1 VPERPDRVRLET
13 NDVAFAGAAVISTND
28 MRPGQTLDIE
38 GTLFTIVNYQHVK
51 PGKGQAFVK
60 TKLKNIKSGA
70 VVDRT
75 FRADEKVNLAVLDK
89 REMQYLYEDEAGLV
103 FMDNE
108 SYEQVHVDPDLLGIA
123 RKFLK
128 DGTVC
133 LIPVYEGTPVGAD
146 LPVTLELEITETE
159 PGLKGDR
166 VAGALKPATLETG
179 ATVQVPLFVTVGDKI
194 KVDTRSGEYLSR
206 A

>member
-1 VPERPDRVRLET
+1 L
-13 NDVAFAGAAVISTND
+13 ISTND

-38 GTLFTIVNYQHVK
+38 GKLFTIVNYQHVK

-60 TKLKNIKSGA
+60 TKLRNVKTGA
-70 VVDRT
+70 VTDKT

-89 REMQYLYEDEAGLV
+89 REMQYLYEDDAGLV

-108 SYEQVHVDPDLLGIA
+108 TYEQIHVDPGMLGDS

-133 LIPVYEGTPVGAD
+133 LVPVYEGIPVGAEM
-146 LPVTLELEITETE
+146 PVNVNLKITETE

-166 VAGALKPATLETG
+166 VSGALKPATVETG
-179 ATVQVPLFVTVGDKI
+179 AVVQVPLFVEQGETI
-194 KVDTRSGEYLSR
+194 RVDTRNGEYMSR

>member
-1 VPERPDRVRLET
+1 
-13 NDVAFAGAAVISTND
+13 VISTND
-28 MRPGQTLDIE
+28 MRPGQTLELD
-38 GTLFTIVNYQHVK
+38 GTLFTIVSYQHVK

-60 TKLKNIKSGA
+60 TKLRNLTSGG

-89 REMQYLYEDEAGLV
+89 REMQFLYSDDAGLV

-108 SYEQVHVDPDLLGIA
+108 TYEQMHVDPEMLGDA
-123 RKFLK
+123 RSFLR

-133 LIPVYEGTPVGAD
+133 LVPVYEGRPVGVE
-146 LPVTLELEITETE
+146 LPVAMVLEVTHTD

-166 VAGALKPATLETG
+166 VSGALKPAEVESG
-179 ATVQVPLFVTVGDKI
+179 ATVQVPLFVEAGDRI
-194 KVDTRSGEYLSR
+194 KVDTRTGEYISR

>member
-1 VPERPDRVRLET
+1 
-13 NDVAFAGAAVISTND
+13 
-28 MRPGQTLDIE
+28 MRPGQTLDID

-60 TKLKNIKSGA
+60 TKLKNLKSGG

-89 REMQYLYEDEAGLV
+89 REMQYLYEDDAGLV

-108 SYEQVHVDPDLLGIA
+108 SYEQVHVDPDLLGDA

-128 DGTVC
+128 DGTIC

-146 LPVTLELEITETE
+146 LPVTIELEITETE

-166 VAGALKPATLETG
+166 VAGALKPATVETG
-179 ATVQVPLFVTVGDKI
+179 ASVQVPLFVTIGDKI

>member
-1 VPERPDRVRLET
+1 M
-13 NDVAFAGAAVISTND
+13 ISTND
-28 MRPGQTLDIE
+28 MRPGQTLELDN
-38 GTLFTIVNYQHVK
+38 TLFTIISYQHVK

-60 TKLKNIKSGA
+60 TKLRNVKSGA

-89 REMQYLYEDEAGLV
+89 REMQYLYPDDAGLV
-103 FMDNE
+103 FMDE
-108 SYEQVHVDPDLLGIA
+108 ETYDQIHIDPAMLGDA
-123 RKFLK
+123 VRFLK

-133 LIPVYEGTPVGAD
+133 MVPVYDGTPVGID
-146 LPVTLELEITETE
+146 MPVSIELEVTEAD

-166 VAGALKPATLETG
+166 VSGALKPATLETG
-179 ATVQVPLFVTVGDKI
+179 AIVNVPLFVEPGQRI
-194 KVDTRSGEYLSR
+194 KVDTRNGEYMSR

>member
-1 VPERPDRVRLET
+1 
-13 NDVAFAGAAVISTND
+13 
-28 MRPGQTLDIE
+28 MRPGQTLDID
-38 GTLFTIVNYQHVK
+38 GTLFTIIEYQHVK

-60 TKLKNIKSGA
+60 TKLKNVRSGA
-70 VVDRT
+70 VVDKT

-89 REMQYLYEDEAGLV
+89 REMQYLYEDDAGLV

-108 SYEQVHVDPDLLGIA
+108 SYEQVHVDPMLLGGA

-128 DGTVC
+128 DGTVA
-133 LIPVYEGTPVGAD
+133 LVPTYEGTPVGID
-146 LPVTLELEITETE
+146 IPVTMVLRVTDTE

-166 VAGALKPATLETG
+166 VSGALKPATVETG
-179 ATVQVPLFVTVGDKI
+179 AVVQVPLFVESGQQI
-194 KVDTRSGEYLSR
+194 KVDTRSGEYISR

>member
-1 VPERPDRVRLET
+1 M
-13 NDVAFAGAAVISTND
+13 ISTND
-28 MRPGQTLDIE
+28 MRPGQTLDLD
-38 GTLFTIVNYQHVK
+38 GGLFTIVNYQHVK

-60 TKLKNIKSGA
+60 TKLKNLKTGA
-70 VVDRT
+70 VTDRN

-89 REMQYLYEDEAGLV
+89 REMQYLYPDDAGLV

-108 SYEQVHVDPDLLGIA
+108 TYEQIHVDPELLGES
-123 RKFLK
+123 RVYLR

-133 LIPVYEGTPVGAD
+133 LIPVYEGTPVGAE
-146 LPVTLELEITETE
+146 LPVTLELEITDTE

-166 VAGALKPATLETG
+166 VAGALKAATVETG
-179 ATVQVPLFVTVGDKI
+179 ATVQVPLFIGKGERI
-194 KVDTRSGEYLSR
+194 KVDTRSGNYISR

>member
-1 VPERPDRVRLET
+1 
-13 NDVAFAGAAVISTND
+13 VISTND
-28 MRPGQTLDIE
+28 MRPGQTLDLD
-38 GTLFTIVNYQHVK
+38 GDLFTIVNYQHVK

-60 TKLKNIKSGA
+60 TKLKKVKSGA

-89 REMQYLYEDEAGLV
+89 REMQFLYEDDAGLV

-108 SYEQVHVDPDLLGIA
+108 SYEQIHLDPDMLGDA
-123 RKFLK
+123 RRFLT

-133 LIPVYEGTPVGAD
+133 LVPMYEGTPVGAD
-146 LPVTLELEITETE
+146 LPVTAELHIVETE

-166 VAGALKPATLETG
+166 VAGALKAATVETG
-179 ATVQVPLFVTVGDKI
+179 AIVQVPLFLETGEKI
-194 KVDTRSGEYLSR
+194 KVDTRSGEYISR

>member
-1 VPERPDRVRLET
+1 M
-13 NDVAFAGAAVISTND
+13 ISTND
-28 MRPGQTLDIE
+28 MRPGQTLDID
-38 GTLFTIVNYQHVK
+38 GTLFTIINYQHVK

-60 TKLKNIKSGA
+60 TKLKNLKSGA
-70 VVDRT
+70 VVDKT

-89 REMQYLYEDEAGLV
+89 REMQYLYAEDAGLV

-108 SYEQVHVDPDLLGIA
+108 TYEQTHVDPDLLGDA
-123 RKFLK
+123 AKFLK

-133 LIPVYEGTPVGAD
+133 LVPMYEGTPVGAEMP
-146 LPVTLELEITETE
+146 LNLELEITETE
-159 PGLKGDR
+159 PGMKGDR
-166 VAGALKPATLETG
+166 VSGALKPAPTETG
-179 ATVQVPLFVTVGDKI
+179 AIVQVPLFLEKGDRI

>member
-1 VPERPDRVRLET
+1 
-13 NDVAFAGAAVISTND
+13 VISTND

-38 GTLFTIVNYQHVK
+38 GTLFTIVSYQHVK

-60 TKLKNIKSGA
+60 TKLKKIKSGA

>member
-1 VPERPDRVRLET
+1 M
-13 NDVAFAGAAVISTND
+13 ISTND
-28 MRPGQTLDIE
+28 MRPGQTLDLD

-60 TKLKNIKSGA
+60 TKLKNVISGA

-89 REMQYLYEDEAGLV
+89 REMQYLYSDDAGLV
-103 FMDNE
+103 FMDNDT
-108 SYEQVHVDPDLLGIA
+108 YDQVHVDPALLGDSVQ
-123 RKFLK
+123 FLK

-146 LPVTLELEITETE
+146 LPVTIALEVTDTE
-159 PGLKGDR
+159 PGFKGDR
-166 VAGALKPATLETG
+166 VAGALKPATVETG
-179 ATVQVPLFVTVGDKI
+179 AVVQVPLFVGVGERI
-194 KVDTRSGEYLSR
+194 KVDTRSGEYISR

>member
-1 VPERPDRVRLET
+1 
-13 NDVAFAGAAVISTND
+13 
-28 MRPGQTLDIE
+28 MRPGQTLDLD
-38 GTLFTIVNYQHVK
+38 GTLFTIVSYQHVK

-60 TKLKNIKSGA
+60 TKLKNVKSGA

-89 REMQYLYEDEAGLV
+89 REMQYLYSDDAGLV

-108 SYEQVHVDPDLLGIA
+108 TYDQVHVDPALLGDA
-123 RKFLK
+123 VKFLK

-133 LIPVYEGTPVGAD
+133 LIPVYDGTPVGVD
-146 LPVTLELEITETE
+146 MPVAVELDVVDTE
-159 PGLKGDR
+159 PGFKGDR
-166 VAGALKPATLETG
+166 VSGALKPATVETG
-179 ATVQVPLFVTVGDKI
+179 TVVQVPLFIQVGERI
-194 KVDTRSGEYLSR
+194 KVDTRSGEYMSR

>member
-1 VPERPDRVRLET
+1 M
-13 NDVAFAGAAVISTND
+13 ISTND
-28 MRPGQTLDIE
+28 MRPGQTLELD
-38 GTLFTIVNYQHVK
+38 GNLFTIVNYQHVK

-60 TKLKNIKSGA
+60 TKLKNVKSGA

-89 REMQYLYEDEAGLV
+89 REMQFLYEDDNGLV

-108 SYEQVHVDPDLLGIA
+108 TYEQTHVDPALLGDA

-133 LIPVYEGTPVGAD
+133 MVPVHEGIPIGAEM
-146 LPVTLELEITETE
+146 PIAMELAITETE
-159 PGLKGDR
+159 PGAKGDR
-166 VAGALKPATLETG
+166 VSGALKPATVETG
-179 ATVQVPLFVTVGDKI
+179 AIVQVPLFVELGDRI
-194 KVDTRSGEYLSR
+194 KVDTRSGEYMSR

>member
-1 VPERPDRVRLET
+1 M
-13 NDVAFAGAAVISTND
+13 AISTND
-28 MRPGQTLDIE
+28 MRPGQTLEID
-38 GTLFTIVNYQHVK
+38 GTLFTILEYQHVK

-60 TKLKNIKSGA
+60 TKLRNLKSGG
-70 VVDRT
+70 VVDKT

-108 SYEQVHVDPDLLGIA
+108 SYDQMHVDAALLGDA
-123 RKFLK
+123 AKFLK

-133 LIPVYEGTPVGAD
+133 MVPVYEGTPVGAEM
-146 LPVTLELEITETE
+146 PISMELEVTETE
-159 PGLKGDR
+159 PGMKGDR

-179 ATVQVPLFVTVGDKI
+179 AVVQVPLFVEVGDRI
-194 KVDTRSGEYLSR
+194 KVDTRSGEYSSR

>member
-1 VPERPDRVRLET
+1 M
-13 NDVAFAGAAVISTND
+13 ISTND
-28 MRPGQTLDIE
+28 MRPGQSLDLD

-60 TKLKNIKSGA
+60 TKLKNVKTGA

-89 REMQYLYEDEAGLV
+89 REMQYLYEDDAGLV

-108 SYEQVHVDPDLLGIA
+108 TYEQVHIEPGLLGDA
-123 RKFLK
+123 RRFLK

-133 LIPVYEGTPVGAD
+133 LIPVYEGSPVGAE
-146 LPVTLELEITETE
+146 LPAGIELEIVETE
-159 PGLKGDR
+159 PGMKGDR
-166 VAGALKPATLETG
+166 VAGALKPATVETG
-179 ATVQVPLFVTVGDKI
+179 AIVQVPLFLDKGERI
-194 KVDTRSGEYLSR
+194 KVDTRTGEYISR

>member
-1 VPERPDRVRLET
+1 L
-13 NDVAFAGAAVISTND
+13 ISTND
-28 MRPGQTLDIE
+28 MRPGQTLDID
-38 GTLFTIVNYQHVK
+38 GSLFTITYYQHVK

-60 TKLKNIKSGA
+60 TKLKNVKTGA
-70 VVDRT
+70 VTDKT

-89 REMQYLYEDEAGLV
+89 REMQYLYAEDAGLV

-108 SYEQVHVDPDLLGIA
+108 TYEQVHVDPELLGDA
-123 RKFLK
+123 RRFLK

-133 LIPVYEGTPVGAD
+133 MIPVYEGTPIGAD
-146 LPVTLELEITETE
+146 LPVSIELEITETE

-166 VAGALKPATLETG
+166 VSGALKPATVETG
-179 ATVQVPLFVTVGDKI
+179 AVVQVPLFFNIGDRI
-194 KVDTRSGEYLSR
+194 KVDTRTGEYSSR